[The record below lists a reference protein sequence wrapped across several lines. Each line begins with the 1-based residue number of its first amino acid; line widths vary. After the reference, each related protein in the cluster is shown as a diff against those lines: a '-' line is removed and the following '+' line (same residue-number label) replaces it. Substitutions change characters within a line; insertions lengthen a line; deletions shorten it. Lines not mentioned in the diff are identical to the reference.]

1 MTHSEKTTSQYW
13 DSLYSGNFKLRLP
26 SKLSVGSR
34 NLQRLLGNYIC
45 AGMRV
50 MEIGCAPGRHL
61 AYVAKHLKA
70 HVSGLDY
77 SKKGIAV
84 SRKLFNSQGITGDLR
99 CEDIFS
105 TSFVNDN
112 LDVVYSLGVIEH
124 FNDPTDIVRRHVLLL
139 KQGGTALIVIPNYSG
154 FYGRLQEYFDPENLL
169 IHNMDIMHTKVL
181 TRLTPTDLRVEAE
194 AFPYGRLS
202 PWLINLSSKWPEI
215 PARAISYFLNFIG
228 LLQPF
233 DIPFLCPIFVL
244 KIKRM

>member
-1 MTHSEKTTSQYW
+1 MAHSEKTTSQYW
-13 DSLYSGNFKLRLP
+13 DSLYSGSSKLRLP
-26 SKLSVGSR
+26 SRLSVGSR

-45 AGMRV
+45 TGMRV

-61 AYVAKHLKA
+61 AYVAKHFKA

-77 SKKGIAV
+77 SKKGIAA
-84 SRKLFNSQGITGDLR
+84 SRNLFNFYGITGDLR

-112 LDVVYSLGVIEH
+112 FDVVYSLGVIEH

-139 KQGGTALIVIPNYSG
+139 KQGGTALIIIPNYSG
-154 FYGRLQEYFDPENLL
+154 FYGGLQKYFDPKNLL

-181 TRLTPTDLRVEAE
+181 TKLTPTDLHVEAN
-194 AFPYGRLS
+194 AFPYGRFS
-202 PWLINLSSKWPEI
+202 PWLINLSRKWPGTQSL
-215 PARAISYFLNFIG
+215 AISYFLNFIG

-244 KIKRM
+244 KIKRL

>member
-1 MTHSEKTTSQYW
+1 MAHSEKTTNQYW
-13 DSLYSGNFKLRLP
+13 DSLYSGSSKLHLP
-26 SKLSVGSR
+26 SRLSVGSR

-61 AYVAKHLKA
+61 AYVAKHFKA

-77 SKKGIAV
+77 SKKGIAA
-84 SRKLFNSQGITGDLR
+84 SRKLFNFQGITGDLR

-112 LDVVYSLGVIEH
+112 FDVVYSVGVIEH

-139 KQGGTALIVIPNYSG
+139 KQGGTALIVIPNYSS
-154 FYGRLQEYFDPENLL
+154 FYGRLQKYFDPKNLL

-181 TRLTPTDLRVEAE
+181 TKLTPTDLHVEAD
-194 AFPYGRLS
+194 AFPCGRFS
-202 PWLINLSSKWPEI
+202 PWLINLSRKWPST
-215 PARAISYFLNFIG
+215 PSLAISYFLNFIG

-233 DIPFLCPIFVL
+233 DIPFLCPTFVL
-244 KIKRM
+244 KIKRV